1 MVREA
6 VALEPITPAL
16 LDEIRGAIIECIAPD
31 KIIVF
36 GSTVCLDNSTPH
48 DIDLYVIKSGIKD
61 VRETARR
68 IEQLFNGRMFALDVL
83 VRTPDQVEA
92 SLKAGNSFLAK
103 EVFGKGRVLYER
115 ETQPARIS

>member
-6 VALEPITPAL
+6 VTLEPITPAL
-16 LDEIRGAIIECIAPD
+16 LDEVRDAIIECIAPD

-36 GSTVCLDNSTPH
+36 GSAACPDGSTPH
-48 DIDLYVIKSGIKD
+48 DIDLYVIKSGLRD
-61 VRETARR
+61 VREAVRR

-115 ETQPARIS
+115 ETQPT